1 MRLLRF
7 FSLLILTLVITIQ
20 SALAQCAMCR
30 ATVETNVN
38 YGEASLASGLNLG
51 ILYLFAAPYLVI
63 GTIAFFWYR
72 QSRAAHAKKI
82 RRIRYPQQ

>member
-1 MRLLRF
+1 MHLLRF
-7 FSLLILTLVITIQ
+7 FWVLISILATTVQ

-51 ILYLFAAPYLVI
+51 ILYLFVAPYLVI

-72 QSRAAHAKKI
+72 KSRAAHAKKI
-82 RRIRYPQQ
+82 RRISYPQS